1 MSHPA
6 PDYSITFLLHFHL
19 LSFTSVL
26 HVPEGVVHQ
35 HFECWKGFGLS
46 FQSPF
51 VGAVPQSVQQLL
63 MRLWHFCV
71 SFMTDIKLKPC
82 AIRLYWTFQ
91 MFISPKRS
99 ETEKLHSNEREN
111 MFWQTQEIPTQKLL
125 MLREWWRTM
134 DRSRKQRIGICLIL
148 FVITNVRCKLHLEA
162 RRNLSSNLPSKKSS
176 YKSRRRQVMD
186 LEANKL
192 IFHPKKSPEKVDSRW
207 WQMEDVN
214 KYLRKKGERIGQK
227 VGGGVKRR
235 RHGVRDWR
243 RKQIFHRSLRR
254 MTRLGGPQMELDT
267 LLNCD

>member
-1 MSHPA
+1 MKEKTCFGRHKKSRHKNC
-6 PDYSITFLLHFHL
+6 S
-19 LSFTSVL
+19 
-26 HVPEGVVHQ
+26 
-35 HFECWKGFGLS
+35 CWENGDE
-46 FQSPF
+46 
-51 VGAVPQSVQQLL
+51 
-63 MRLWHFCV
+63 R
-71 SFMTDIKLKPC
+71 
-82 AIRLYWTFQ
+82 WT
-91 MFISPKRS
+91 
-99 ETEKLHSNEREN
+99 ETENTD
-111 MFWQTQEIPTQKLL
+111 FW
-125 MLREWWRTM
+125 
-134 DRSRKQRIGICLIL
+134 ICLIL
-148 FVITNVRCKLHLEA
+148 FVITNVRCKLHLWA

-243 RKQIFHRSLRR
+243 RKQIFHQSLRR

>member
-1 MSHPA
+1 MCQKEWCTN
-6 PDYSITFLLHFHL
+6 I
-19 LSFTSVL
+19 LSAGKVL
-26 HVPEGVVHQ
+26 AS
-35 HFECWKGFGLS
+35 F

-111 MFWQTQEIPTQKLL
+111 MFWQTQEILTQKLL

-134 DRSRKQRIGICLIL
+134 DRNRKHRIWICLIL

-162 RRNLSSNLPSKKSS
+162 RRNLSSNLSSKKSS

-227 VGGGVKRR
+227 VGGG
-235 RHGVRDWR
+235 
-243 RKQIFHRSLRR
+243 
-254 MTRLGGPQMELDT
+254 
-267 LLNCD
+267 

>member
-35 HFECWKGFGLS
+35 HFECWKGFGLF

-51 VGAVPQSVQQLL
+51 VGAVSQSVQQLL

-134 DRSRKQRIGICLIL
+134 DRNRKHRLLDL
-148 FVITNVRCKLHLEA
+148 FDFVCHHKCQMQITPLG
-162 RRNLSSNLPSKKSS
+162 SS
-176 YKSRRRQVMD
+176 QF
-186 LEANKL
+186 
-192 IFHPKKSPEKVDSRW
+192 IFQFAE
-207 WQMEDVN
+207 Q
-214 KYLRKKGERIGQK
+214 
-227 VGGGVKRR
+227 
-235 RHGVRDWR
+235 
-243 RKQIFHRSLRR
+243 
-254 MTRLGGPQMELDT
+254 
-267 LLNCD
+267 

>member
-1 MSHPA
+1 MSTPLLGGGYNFLRKSKSQWKKEGGGEGGQVWSKYCPFDNASSLFGISNSPARTATIASILISLWHISHPAQTTWFLSSYFSATSYYFSSTTSYYFDSFIIDSTSVPSILLPHRKMSHPA

-91 MFISPKRS
+91 MFISPESERS
-99 ETEKLHSNEREN
+99 ETRETSLKC
-111 MFWQTQEIPTQKLL
+111 FGRQQEILTHKN
-125 MLREWWRTM
+125 
-134 DRSRKQRIGICLIL
+134 C
-148 FVITNVRCKLHLEA
+148 
-162 RRNLSSNLPSKKSS
+162 SS
-176 YKSRRRQVMD
+176 
-186 LEANKL
+186 
-192 IFHPKKSPEKVDSRW
+192 W
-207 WQMEDVN
+207 
-214 KYLRKKGERIGQK
+214 
-227 VGGGVKRR
+227 
-235 RHGVRDWR
+235 
-243 RKQIFHRSLRR
+243 
-254 MTRLGGPQMELDT
+254 
-267 LLNCD
+267 